1 MTFVLFVRM
10 HKWKKQM
17 KKYNHLSAAIPVST
31 GKTFYC
37 PHEKCLA
44 NMTDVLPVTIH
55 QTNDA
60 AADSI

>member
-1 MTFVLFVRM
+1 
-10 HKWKKQM
+10 M
-17 KKYNHLSAAIPVST
+17 KKYNHLSTAIPVST

-37 PHEKCLA
+37 PDEKCFA

-60 AADSI
+60 AANSI